1 MKIKS
6 LTLHGFKSF
15 ADRTKLDFHEGIT
28 AIVGPNGCGKSNIS
42 DSIRWVLGEQR
53 PTVIRG
59 SRMDEAIF
67 GGTEQRRPIHRAEV
81 SLLLSNEE
89 GRLAVP
95 YSEVEIGRTVYR
107 GGESAYTL
115 NGAACRLRDILDLC
129 RDTGLGANAYS
140 IIEARMIDAILS
152 DRAEERRALF
162 EEAAEIGRYKDRR
175 RTALRRLEAATGDLQ
190 RLEDLIGEVKSK
202 VRSLARQRGRA
213 DRHVE
218 YRERLLRLEV
228 SVSGARLSDIEERI
242 DAATAKLEGLRR
254 EAPGEEAQLQKQEA
268 RLENLRLRVTEE
280 SRARSG
286 LADRVATTRDRLN
299 RLESE
304 GLVEAERAATNQ
316 TRLEAIETELAE
328 LAGRRASVSSELE
341 RLAEAKRASDASLT
355 ESRQKEASLGQE
367 AERLEKERE
376 SEASSVEDVLGRYGD
391 LVRRIGALSS
401 ERAAAAER
409 HEERQRELERRR
421 ALLDALEQRGHDAER
436 QMGDAEQD
444 VARAK
449 QRRAALGSDHEK
461 SRAELAAAREKW
473 RQLRDDLADAQGELS
488 ANRARLSSLATV
500 LAGGSGRP
508 AAVSRL
514 LSDKRAPAGV
524 IGPLVDYL
532 DVPADLAGAVEAH
545 LGVYLHAVLV
555 EDWAAVEAVRDW
567 LKRDDEQEG
576 LVLLPVDPG
585 STVEGS
591 SNGSDLL
598 ARVSVGKP
606 AESWAAALLGSLHI
620 AASFEP
626 SEHAWVLQDGSGQDR
641 YGAVRLGS
649 PTGGGSLALRG
660 KIEELEREVELGAR
674 AAEGAESALQAA
686 AEALAGC
693 ESRAEAILE
702 EFDEAGRALQD
713 AENRRDAA
721 LARLESSREESE
733 AVASRIEELGAA
745 VDGFA
750 PRQEEREREL
760 ALLGEQEAAAEAAVA
775 EARKRVRRAG
785 EEWETARA
793 ALHAEQLDLARLESE
808 AKATAERYSQA
819 ELRQE
824 EIRGQRERLEAEREE
839 RRALGESLADRAA
852 QRESDMLSLI
862 EERSEAEEALAQ
874 ADAELNRLREEADAE
889 EASVREARRSEREHS
904 ELRHGLEL
912 ELAEQRARRS
922 SIRERLEAEWDEG
935 YEALAGKVEPL
946 GEGTLDEW
954 AAELEELRDRIRK
967 LGPVNPLAAQEYEE
981 EKERLAFLE
990 EQRNDLTQ
998 ARDDLQASIRRIN
1011 RAAAEAFLET
1021 FEEIRA
1027 NFKRTFATLFEGG
1040 ACDLWLDPE
1049 DPLDSPIEISASP
1062 GGKRTQRIHLLS
1074 GGERALTALSLL
1086 FAIYLAKPS
1095 PFCVMDEVD
1104 APLDEANIGRFVRML
1119 EEFKEGTQF
1128 VVITHNPRTI
1138 EAADWIY
1145 GVTMQEP
1152 GVSSI
1157 VGVEFRDL
1165 PSGQVA

>member
-81 SLLLSNEE
+81 SLLLSNED
-89 GRLAVP
+89 GKLAVP

-115 NGAACRLRDILDLC
+115 NGATCRLRDILDLC

-218 YRERLLRLEV
+218 YRERLLCLEV

-242 DAATAKLEGLRR
+242 GQATTKLESLRKD
-254 EAPGEEAQLQKQEA
+254 APGEEAQLQKQEA
-268 RLENLRLRVTEE
+268 RLENLRLRVAEE
-280 SRARSG
+280 GRQRSG
-286 LADRVATTRDRLN
+286 LADRLAAVRERLN

-304 GLVEAERAATNQ
+304 GLVEAERSGTNQ
-316 TRLEAIETELAE
+316 TRLEAIDGELAE
-328 LAGRRASVSSELE
+328 LAGRGASVASELE
-341 RLAEAKRASDASLT
+341 RLAQARDAFTASLE
-355 ESRQKEASLGQE
+355 ESRERESALKQS
-367 AERLEKERE
+367 AEQLETERE
-376 SEASSVEDVLGRYGD
+376 SEAASVEDVLTRYGD

-401 ERAAAAER
+401 ERAAAEGR
-409 HEERQRELERRR
+409 NEERQNELERRR
-421 ALLDALEQRGHDAER
+421 ALLDSLEERGREAQR
-436 QMGDAEQD
+436 QMDEAED
-444 VARAK
+444 EVAKAK
-449 QRRAALGSDHEK
+449 ELRRALGSDHEEA
-461 SRAELAAAREKW
+461 RDQLAAAREEW
-473 RQLRDDLADAQGELS
+473 RQLRDSLSESQGDLS
-488 ANRARLSSLATV
+488 ANRARLSSLRAV
-500 LAGGSGRP
+500 LAGGGGRP
-508 AAVSRL
+508 AVVSRL
-514 LSDKRAPAGV
+514 LEDKGAPDGV

-532 DVPADLAGAVEAH
+532 AVPADLAGAVEAH
-545 LGVYLHAVLV
+545 LGVYLHGVLV
-555 EDWAAVEAVRDW
+555 RDWAAVEAVRGW
-567 LKRDDEQEG
+567 LRNGEDQEG

-585 STVEGS
+585 SLIEGS
-591 SNGSDLL
+591 SGGDDLL
-598 ARVSVGKP
+598 AKIEVKKP
-606 AESWAAALLGSLHI
+606 AESWAAALLGSLEV
-620 AASFEP
+620 AASFTP
-626 SEHAWVLQDGSGQDR
+626 SDHAWVLEDGSGQDR
-641 YGAVRLGS
+641 YGAVRLGKPS
-649 PTGGGSLALRG
+649 GGGSLALRG
-660 KIEELEREVELGAR
+660 QVEKLGQEVER
-674 AAEGAESALQAA
+674 AAAAVAEAESELQAA
-686 AEALAGC
+686 ADLLAGR
-693 ESRAEAILE
+693 ETQVEMILA
-702 EFDEAGRALQD
+702 EFDKVGRSLQEA
-713 AENRRDAA
+713 ESRRDAA
-721 LARLESSREESE
+721 VARQESSQEESE
-733 AVASRIEELGAA
+733 AVAARIDELSAS
-745 VDGFA
+745 VEGFA
-750 PRQEEREREL
+750 QRQEEREQEL
-760 ALLGEQEAAAEAAVA
+760 VGLGEEEAASEADVA

-785 EEWETARA
+785 AEWETARA
-793 ALHAEQLDLARLESE
+793 TLHAEQLDLARLESD
-808 AKATAERYSQA
+808 AAANAERCSQA

-824 EIRGQRERLEAEREE
+824 EIQGQRARLEGEREE
-839 RRALGESLADRAA
+839 RRGLAESLTQRAA
-852 QRESDMLSLI
+852 EREADMISLL
-862 EERSEAEEALAQ
+862 EERSEAEEALSQ
-874 ADAELNRLREEADAE
+874 ADEELSRLREAADAE
-889 EASVREARRSEREHS
+889 EADVREARRSEREHS
-904 ELRHGLEL
+904 ELRHALEL

-922 SIRERLEAEWDEG
+922 SIRERLEAEWDED
-935 YEALAGKVEPL
+935 YEGLAGKVEPL
-946 GEGTLDEW
+946 QEGALDEW
-954 AAELEELRDRIRK
+954 AAELEELRGRIRK

-981 EKERLAFLE
+981 EKERLGFLE
-990 EQRNDLTQ
+990 EQRDDLTK
-998 ARDDLQASIRRIN
+998 ARDDLQSSIRRIN

-1021 FEEIRA
+1021 FDEIRD

-1119 EEFKEGTQF
+1119 EEFKADTQF